1 MLVFSACPRCQQQVT
16 IPSGVEASML
26 VRCPLCNAEYPLSEA
41 LPPALIPVG
50 AVANASLVWS
60 SGSAVEPIVEIE
72 GESPADDQA
81 TEDNITV
88 SLPLAGES
96 AEHGEPHEI
105 SFEDHAAEG
114 IIVGGEE
121 EEENE
126 ASAVASQAAP
136 SRRRRRAPK
145 SGLQTL
151 IEVVTGGVAG
161 CLVAYYGLAIYFR
174 ADFKNVGLPQLPLP
188 GIAWLTTAE
197 KTNGNGEKPNI
208 EKPVVPPPKTTEAP
222 AQPPAQPEVA
232 QPPQQAAAPQPA
244 QPAAVAPQPVAVAPQ
259 PPAKPLRPKL
269 GSADY
274 LGPRMAPAVTSD
286 QLGTELKSVSTLVA
300 DAKAGE
306 AVPAN
311 AYETICR
318 LAAAVTFVN
327 GDASDTKLV
336 DRIAAAGS
344 LLEKVATHK
353 EWFEEFGRLADKQI
367 ETKSDK
373 PAGILLSGTVTAIGK
388 QQRLSGVVV
397 RLAGQSKTVSVLLDQ
412 EIAAKVNDQVL
423 VLGVLVHNP
432 GSSLVGYR
440 GTKPVVVWASTLV
453 KAS

>member
-16 IPSGVEASML
+16 IPSGIEASVL
-26 VRCPLCNAEYPLSEA
+26 VRCPLCGAEYLLSEA

-50 AVANASLVWS
+50 AVAPSTLMWS
-60 SGSAVEPIVEIE
+60 TGGAVEPIVEIE

-81 TEDNITV
+81 TEDNISV
-88 SLPLAGES
+88 SSSMAGEGM
-96 AEHGEPHEI
+96 EHEAGEHVEVHEV
-105 SFEDHAAEG
+105 SFEDHAAGG

-126 ASAVASQAAP
+126 AATVASQAAP

-197 KTNGNGEKPNI
+197 KTNGNGEKPKLD
-208 EKPVVPPPKTTEAP
+208 KPVLPPKTSEAP
-222 AQPPAQPEVA
+222 AAQPAQPEA
-232 QPPQQAAAPQPA
+232 APAPQQAASPQQPA
-244 QPAAVAPQPVAVAPQ
+244 QPVAAT
-259 PPAKPLRPKL
+259 PPPPEAKPLRPKL

-274 LGPRMAPAVTSD
+274 LGPRMAQNVTSD
-286 QLGTELKSVSTLVA
+286 QLGNELKETNTLVA
-300 DAKAGE
+300 DAKAG
-306 AVPAN
+306 ATAPPN
-311 AYETICR
+311 AYETLCR

-336 DRIAAAGS
+336 DRIAAAGTV
-344 LLEKVATHK
+344 LEKVATHK
-353 EWFEEFGRLADKQI
+353 EWFEEFGRVADKQI
-367 ETKSDK
+367 DTKTDK
-373 PAGILLSGTVTAIGK
+373 PAGILLAGAVTAIAK
-388 QQRLSGVVV
+388 QGRLSGVVV
-397 RLAGQSKTVSVLLDQ
+397 RLAGQSRSVSVLFDQ
-412 EIAAKVNDQVL
+412 EVAAKVNDQVL

-432 GSSLVGYR
+432 SSALVGYR
-440 GTKPVVVWASTLV
+440 GTKPAIVWASTLV